1 MNIFVLNE
9 WMRFI
14 GMEDWYLYRIMDDII
29 KEELNLIGAIVIIG
43 QKWCGKTTTAQQHSI
58 SVLKLQDLDTFESYK
73 ELA

>member
-1 MNIFVLNE
+1 
-9 WMRFI
+9 
-14 GMEDWYLYRIMDDII
+14 MEDWYLYRIMDDII

-43 QKWCGKTTTAQQHSI
+43 PKWCGKTTTAQQHSK

>member
-1 MNIFVLNE
+1 
-9 WMRFI
+9 
-14 GMEDWYLYRIMDDII
+14 MDDII